1 MRTSAPFS
9 RQLYEIAA
17 NTFLETVRNHILYLV
32 LFFVIALIVLS
43 VFVADWSVFARV
55 QVMQDFGLATMSI
68 AGLLLAV
75 FIGVGMLGKEVGQ
88 KTVYHVVTKPVSRSV
103 FVCGKFFGLFTTMA
117 GTFAIMTVC
126 FLATLHFL
134 GGSLGGQVVWAVVLI
149 WVEMSVMI
157 SAAVL
162 FSTLTSPMLASIYSL
177 AFYIAGHVNDLL
189 SLKFVENNGP
199 LYPALLRAIY
209 YVLPNLEHFNV
220 RDNVVY
226 GIALPPSYFGWAVGY
241 GVLYTVL
248 FLILSCALFSKKD
261 L

>member
-1 MRTSAPFS
+1 M

-32 LFFVIALIVLS
+32 LFFALALIVLS

-75 FIGVGMLGKEVGQ
+75 FIGVGLLGREMSQ
-88 KTVYHVVTKPVSRSV
+88 KTLYHVITKPVSRSV
-103 FVCGKFFGLFTTMA
+103 FVCGKFFGLFATMVC
-117 GTFAIMTVC
+117 TFAVMTAI
-126 FLATLHFL
+126 FLATLF
-134 GGSLGGQVVWAVVLI
+134 SLGGVITAQVVLAVVLI

-162 FSTLTSPMLASIYSL
+162 FSTLTSPMLASIFSL
-177 AFYIAGHVNDLL
+177 AFYVAGHFNDLL
-189 SLKFVENNGP
+189 SLKFVEHKGS

-209 YVLPNLEHFNV
+209 FLLPNLEHFNV

-226 GIALPPSYFGWAVGY
+226 GIALPRFYFGAAIAY
-241 GVLYTVL
+241 GVLYTML
-248 FLILSCALFSKKD
+248 FLILSCLLFSKKD